1 MKIDKPNK
9 LEILSYSSDFI
20 KFRKKK
26 PNEVINTINKIA
38 KANNNKKFI
47 QYFLLQLTNYQIF
60 ITNFPGVFLF

>member
-9 LEILSYSSDFI
+9 LEILSYSFDFI
-20 KFRKKK
+20 IFRKKK

-47 QYFLLQLTNYQIF
+47 QYFLL
-60 ITNFPGVFLF
+60 